1 MLYHGAIVRYIHDRD
16 KDSVEL
22 QLLRMRAIINF
33 YDLDGGSDFQK
44 TLPSFLPSEYLLE
57 DTDGLLRPPYEGGDG
72 RTKQLFGENLLGVA
86 VGLPRLAYSKD
97 PVRVLS
103 MQ

>member
-44 TLPSFLPSEYLLE
+44 TLPSY
-57 DTDGLLRPPYEGGDG
+57 
-72 RTKQLFGENLLGVA
+72 
-86 VGLPRLAYSKD
+86 
-97 PVRVLS
+97 RVS
-103 MQ
+103 ARGH